1 MKSIKRK
8 RAKKQKSVIILMTC
22 AIMACAFM
30 PGVGQC
36 ERIKDIVDIQGLRG
50 NPLTGV
56 GLVIGLAGTGDTT
69 LLSRQMLTNILRESG
84 LVLNPTDLT
93 GGNIAV
99 VMVTASLGPFA
110 REGSRIDV
118 DASAIGDAKSLQGGK
133 LLPTPLKGLDGQIY
147 AVAEGGI
154 SIGGWTAAG
163 DKASITKNHQTVGRI
178 PDGATVEKEEI
189 ATFVENI
196 AGSRIITL
204 NLRNVDFATARQIS
218 QAINKDYAESAI
230 VVDAGTIKVKV
241 PGEIRQQDIAG
252 FIDDITK
259 PDVQVDAPAVVVI
272 NERTGTIV
280 VGENVGISAV
290 AISQGS
296 LVVKIKES
304 EIVSQ
309 PAAPF
314 SDSGTTEIVQ
324 DTKIGIEEQEA
335 YLIPVSRSVTVSE
348 LAKSINAIGAT
359 PTDLIAIFNALKEA
373 GALQAR
379 LIIM

>member
-1 MKSIKRK
+1 
-8 RAKKQKSVIILMTC
+8 
-22 AIMACAFM
+22 M

-69 LLSRQMLTNILRESG
+69 ILSRQMLTNLLRDSG
-84 LVLNPTDLT
+84 LVLTPTDLT

-99 VMVTASLGPFA
+99 VWVTAELGPFA

-118 DASAIGDAKSLQGGK
+118 DAAAIGDAKSLQGGK
-133 LLPTPLKGLDGQIY
+133 LLPTPLKGLDGQVY

-154 SIGGWTAAG
+154 SIGGWTAVG
-163 DKASITKNHQTVGRI
+163 DKASVTKNHQTVGRI
-178 PDGATVEKEEI
+178 PGGATVEKEEI
-189 ATFVENI
+189 ATFVEDI
-196 AGSRIITL
+196 AGNRVITL
-204 NLRNVDFATARQIS
+204 NLRNVDFSTATQVS
-218 QAINKDYAESAI
+218 QAINKDYPQSAM
-230 VVDAGTIKVKV
+230 VVDAGTIEVKV
-241 PGEIRQQDIAG
+241 PDEVSQKDIAG

-259 PDVQVDAPAVVVI
+259 PQVEVDAPAVVVI

-296 LVVKIKES
+296 LVVKIKEN
-304 EIVSQ
+304 EFVSQ
-309 PAAPF
+309 PVAPF

-324 DTKIGIEEQEA
+324 DTAIGVEEQEA
-335 YLIPVSRSVTVSE
+335 FLIPVPRSVTVAE

-359 PTDLIAIFNALKEA
+359 PTDLIAIFNALKKA